1 MMYRY
6 LHLPSICLYNHVK
19 PDWWHVWIFTRWLI
33 KDYISFMVWFC
44 WLYIPTYLILLK
56 CIMSDMLYFYH
67 EIFYS
72 FELQSCALLS
82 YTFRRVCFVHIGIFR
97 IGENYIQ
104 KVSCAMITK
113 WKPSPILYWNA
124 SSTFFCNN
132 WFFMSLIFPRY
143 WKAYAFD
150 RQWIAQWIHWI
161 TKSRCKCKQDSVGV
175 RLILVVP
182 QDSVGTSTG
191 FCWCILSDKRSRY

>member
-1 MMYRY
+1 MALKWRCVNDWIIVSSRVSWSVLVSVRVIRRELAVVGFKQAYCI
-6 LHLPSICLYNHVK
+6 LPNARSDKCCIDTSTYQVFVYITTSSLIDGMCGYSLA
-19 PDWWHVWIFTRWLI
+19 DWFKITF
-33 KDYISFMVWFC
+33 SFMVWFC

-72 FELQSCALLS
+72 FELESCALLS
-82 YTFRRVCFVHIGIFR
+82 YTFRIVCFVHIGIFR

-124 SSTFFCNN
+124 SSTFF
-132 WFFMSLIFPRY
+132 L
-143 WKAYAFD
+143 
-150 RQWIAQWIHWI
+150 
-161 TKSRCKCKQDSVGV
+161 
-175 RLILVVP
+175 
-182 QDSVGTSTG
+182 
-191 FCWCILSDKRSRY
+191 